1 MTWGINQ
8 NIIDFYCPAHYE
20 HDFPCLQLQLTQ
32 RLPVPQDPVSI
43 IVPIVYDMATGLTQQ
58 ADIPRQHSS
67 SGAAALM
74 VSNILKRFNELH
86 PARQGEPCTPR
97 RFTVQIQVHLLIP
110 AILSFLFR
118 WMYDICFCSW
128 ADGQPQFAPLHSSVD
143 GSSSELV
150 PDLWYRLLLCPRI
163 QSILHLI
170 KKKKMSFWRC
180 SQDVKSTYTAIRHC
194 K

>member
-1 MTWGINQ
+1 MKALLIGASDKNIISIMWPFLDFFQHPSSKIVLTIMTWGINQ

-20 HDFPCLQLQLTQ
+20 PDFPCLQLQLTQ

-86 PARQGEPCTPR
+86 PARQGKPCTPR
-97 RFTVQIQVHLLIP
+97 RFTVQIQVHLLTP
-110 AILSFLFR
+110 AILFSFQVNVR
-118 WMYDICFCSW
+118 Y
-128 ADGQPQFAPLHSSVD
+128 
-143 GSSSELV
+143 
-150 PDLWYRLLLCPRI
+150 LLLFMSWWPTSLCPPALVSRWF
-163 QSILHLI
+163 QFRASTWPLI
-170 KKKKMSFWRC
+170 
-180 SQDVKSTYTAIRHC
+180 
-194 K
+194 